1 MALSA
6 ENSTAAAANVFRE
19 AVCIDTRRIY
29 DACGDRDCC
38 RDLQV
43 AFSSEAQAI
52 VEDASAIKAR
62 RAEVIGVYFE
72 VEPVAFNRGFYSV
85 DMTYF
90 FKVHLSAYT
99 SAAAAP
105 EAIEGLAVFQKKV
118 ILFGSE
124 ASVKTF
130 STDRPFVGDHAGLPV
145 VNAQVI
151 DPMVLS
157 CDVCDCSEPRPRPVN
172 APEEILDQFSGTF
185 EGVLFSR
192 CVTVSVGMF
201 SIVQLE
207 RQVQVM
213 VPIYEFC
220 IPESSTRPQAD
231 DPCELFGRIAFP
243 TEEFFPPKLADLEE
257 EGEA

>member
-1 MALSA
+1 MAFSA
-6 ENSTAAAANVFRE
+6 ESGAAAAADAFRE
-19 AVCIDTRRIY
+19 AVCINTRRIY

-38 RDLQV
+38 RNLQV
-43 AFSSEAQAI
+43 AFSAESQEL
-52 VEDASAIKAR
+52 VESASAIKAR
-62 RAEVIGVYFE
+62 RAEAIGVFFE

-85 DMTYF
+85 DMTYY
-90 FKVHLSAYT
+90 FKVSLSAYT
-99 SAAAAP
+99 AAAAAP
-105 EAIEGLAVFQKKV
+105 QPIEGLASYCKKV

-130 STDRPFVGDHAGLPV
+130 STERPFVADLAGLPI

-157 CDVCDCSEPRPRPVN
+157 CDVFDCEEERTRAVN
-172 APEEILDQFSGTF
+172 APEEILAQFEGTF
-185 EGVLFSR
+185 DGVSYTR
-192 CVTVSVGMF
+192 GVNVSVGLF

-213 VPIYEFC
+213 VPIYDFC
-220 IPESSTRPQAD
+220 VPESSAREPDD

-243 TEEFFPPKLADLEE
+243 TEEFFPPKLADLGEE
-257 EGEA
+257 D